1 MLFAFSVAPTTTADD
16 TASMSEA
23 VAAAVR
29 VVRESGLPHETTSM
43 FTTIEGEWDEV
54 MPVIRAAT
62 DAVLAVSPRVSLVLK
77 ADLRPGRTGEL
88 AGKVERVERH
98 LSGAGASGS
107 DGDVADMAGVAGVA
121 NDRNDDNDDDTPT
134 NR

>member
-1 MLFAFSVAPTTTADD
+1 MLFAFSVAPTTTGDPSG
-16 TASMSEA
+16 SMSAA
-23 VAAAVR
+23 VAEAVR

-54 MPVIRAAT
+54 MPVIRAAA

-88 AGKVERVERH
+88 RGKVERVERR
-98 LSGAGASGS
+98 LAG
-107 DGDVADMAGVAGVA
+107 
-121 NDRNDDNDDDTPT
+121 DDDEAG
-134 NR
+134 RR

>member
-1 MLFAFSVAPTTTADD
+1 MLFAFSVAPTTTADE

-23 VAAAVR
+23 VAEAVR
-29 VVRESGLPHETTSM
+29 VVRDSGLPHETTSM

-77 ADLRPGRTGEL
+77 ADLRPGHSGEL
-88 AGKVERVERH
+88 AGKVERVERR
-98 LSGAGASGS
+98 LAEPGGGAEP
-107 DGDVADMAGVAGVA
+107 AD
-121 NDRNDDNDDDTPT
+121 NDDNDTAAG
-134 NR
+134 R